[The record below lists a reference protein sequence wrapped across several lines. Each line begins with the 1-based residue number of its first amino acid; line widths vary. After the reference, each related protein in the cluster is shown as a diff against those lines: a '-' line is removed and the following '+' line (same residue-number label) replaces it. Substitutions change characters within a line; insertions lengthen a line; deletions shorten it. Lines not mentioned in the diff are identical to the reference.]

1 MFSIYAVRLTVDE
14 SYLGSFDFPVLHCA
28 DNASKMNGNRDPKRD
43 QLRDILAGYMM
54 QGFGFTMTSGKVIET
69 HEREGDFKEG

>member
-28 DNASKMNGNRDPKRD
+28 DNASKMNGNRDLKRAMRILQPIRRWRD
-43 QLRDILAGYMM
+43 SRLR
-54 QGFGFTMTSGKVIET
+54 
-69 HEREGDFKEG
+69 

>member
-28 DNASKMNGNRDPKRD
+28 YNASTMNGNRDLKHNYA
-43 QLRDILAGYMM
+43 IVTAGQKM
-54 QGFGFTMTSGKVIET
+54 
-69 HEREGDFKEG
+69 R

>member
-28 DNASKMNGNRDPKRD
+28 DNASKMNGNRDLKRD
-43 QLRDILAGYMM
+43 QFLNE
-54 QGFGFTMTSGKVIET
+54 SEN
-69 HEREGDFKEG
+69 